1 MSDNNIDYTKL
12 IGTLLKNNATV
23 QEIAQ
28 VLGVTV
34 ATAQK
39 YVDDYKNKQTPKTD
53 IKDKLEPK
61 RPQRRPSPQLWTR
74 KKELRLYEMVQAGFS
89 AQEIADELNV
99 PVSLIRNKADK
110 LKPTPQDD
118 DDEPEQQQ
126 PTTPIKSKSRLAKTA
141 DKLKQG
147 GQSVGRGTVRA
158 TKSVGR
164 GTVRTTKAIGRVAWT
179 ATKAVGKTTGRA
191 AGNLALNV
199 TDEAFGNIG
208 RLFTAPLRHRL
219 NRGRHFARSFN
230 PRESGVENYIDGYTD
245 GRKDAVAATK
255 NTKADNSQLAE
266 KIGKLSETVKASGA
280 KIDQRLLQT
289 LDIIKRVNF
298 QDSNTDFAR
307 GQEKRN
313 SSGEEEKPS
322 LFDRF
327 FNSGLSN
334 KTKIA
339 AAGVGG
345 LGILGSL
352 AYFNWDKITGISGEE
367 KNDPVAVPTEEG
379 DEVTNPE
386 ELRRLEEA
394 AENKTKEQAIRAE
407 GQPDSSPPQQKL
419 KIEGRELKYKAE
431 TIKFDADEI
440 ILKQKSGISG
450 RAGDNNNNGGGGPNG
465 DGGAGGQK
473 GGMESVGA
481 DPPTGDAAERLN
493 RRYNPRRGDSGG
505 GAGTGGDRAAANAA
519 KARDPMEQAKNIL
532 RREMP
537 GNKFELPP
545 DEGAGGKSGTE
556 SVGADPPTDSA
567 RDRLLR
573 RYNPRRRGDRFGGG
587 EGGLGDRAAEGAG
600 IKDQMHSMDRNAA
613 DPNAPAANFGDR
625 FDAVKANS
633 KADKSFSTGMDKADG
648 SGTPASGSAQEQA
661 LAEQRA
667 KVMEYLDN
675 NPALKEKLFAVAAN
689 EQGKHP
695 QGVQAVMEETINRA
709 IVRGGSVEGGI
720 KRLEW
725 ETRFTSEGGY
735 YEDSRGQGRAWGTI
749 RNKDNRKIF
758 EDAYEKVRAG
768 GNVSKYAYGNASGGL
783 AERRKSGASGI
794 SATPTEKINGETF
807 FGPNSDEPKYIKR
820 YQQWRQQIDSRA
832 KEIESAKIQAAQDEK
847 AAADKAAGV
856 VNPNEVNELDKDE
869 AYNQKLLKPDVSH
882 MRIKNKESGWT
893 TDGKILPTE
902 PPPQVPAETI
912 DKKDEEAKAIG
923 KQSESK
929 ADETR
934 QFASNDDTEKGVP
947 TMEETTYNDGFTS
960 GKFPGL
966 SGHDSPFSLL
976 A

>member
-53 IKDKLEPK
+53 IKDKPEPK
-61 RPQRRPSPQLWTR
+61 QPKQRRPSPQLWTR

-158 TKSVGR
+158 TKAVGR
-164 GTVRTTKAIGRVAWT
+164 GAWT
-179 ATKAVGKTTGRA
+179 ATKAVGRTTGRA

-339 AAGVGG
+339 AGVGG
-345 LGILGSL
+345 LGILGAL
-352 AYFNWDKITGISGEE
+352 AYFNWDTITGNKTTNERT
-367 KNDPVAVPTEEG
+367 PTEPAESEQPDIG
-379 DEVTNPE
+379 NE

-407 GQPDSSPPQQKL
+407 GEPDSSPPQQKL

-450 RAGDNNNNGGGGPNG
+450 RAGGNNNGGGGPNG

-505 GAGTGGDRAAANAA
+505 GAGTGGDKAAANAA

-545 DEGAGGKSGTE
+545 DPSAGGQSGGTE

-573 RYNPRRRGDRFGGG
+573 RYNPRRGKNLPGETDGELTGGG
-587 EGGLGDRAAEGAG
+587 RAAEGAG
-600 IKDQMHSMDRNAA
+600 IKDRMHSMDQNAA

-633 KADKSFSTGMDKADG
+633 KADKAFSTGIEKNDDKKDG
-648 SGTPASGSAQEQA
+648 SP
-661 LAEQRA
+661 
-667 KVMEYLDN
+667 D
-675 NPALKEKLFAVAAN
+675 F
-689 EQGKHP
+689 
-695 QGVQAVMEETINRA
+695 
-709 IVRGGSVEGGI
+709 
-720 KRLEW
+720 
-725 ETRFTSEGGY
+725 SEGGGAAY
-735 YEDSRGQGRAWGTI
+735 LREQRSRFDKEFEANPDLKLRAAAILDLENPGAGPAVIESLANRMAMSGRTI
-749 RNKDNRKIF
+749 
-758 EDAYEKVRAG
+758 E
-768 GNVSKYAYGNASGGL
+768 SGMRG
-783 AERRKSGASGI
+783 
-794 SATPTEKINGETF
+794 
-807 FGPNSDEPKYIKR
+807 GPNSFYGPARRGMVERRMEELRRNPEKLKKLYGHIDQAIKHGSNTIKGHTDQGSAGDPNYHAGGVGVNINR
-820 YQQWRQQIDSRA
+820 ERFNDWGGFKGHGHSRQWRENQQREYQKA
-832 KEIESAKIQAAQDEK
+832 EEAFQQKKAAEAAAAQK
-847 AAADKAAGV
+847 AADDKAAGV
-856 VNPNEVNELDKDE
+856 VNPNEVNALDKDE
-869 AYNQKLLKPDVSH
+869 AYNKKLLEGTSQMKVRDALTGKD
-882 MRIKNKESGWT
+882 R
-893 TDGKILPTE
+893 TDWITGGDPIA

>member
-1 MSDNNIDYTKL
+1 LSDNIDYTKL

-53 IKDKLEPK
+53 IKDKPEPK

-158 TKSVGR
+158 TKAVGR
-164 GTVRTTKAIGRVAWT
+164 GAWT
-179 ATKAVGKTTGRA
+179 ATKAVGRTTGRA

-199 TDEAFGNIG
+199 TDETFGNIG

-339 AAGVGG
+339 AGVGG
-345 LGILGSL
+345 LGILSAL
-352 AYFNWDKITGISGEE
+352 AYFNWDTITGNKTTNERTHTE
-367 KNDPVAVPTEEG
+367 PTEPEQQDIG
-379 DEVTNPE
+379 DE

-407 GQPDSSPPQQKL
+407 GEPDSSPPQQL

-450 RAGDNNNNGGGGPNG
+450 RAGDNGGGPNG

-473 GGMESVGA
+473 GGTESVGA
-481 DPPTGDAAERLN
+481 GSSVRQHLQSADQH
-493 RRYNPRRGDSGG
+493 YNPRRGDSGG
-505 GAGTGGDRAAANAA
+505 GAGTGGDKAAANAA

-545 DEGAGGKSGTE
+545 DPSAGGAGGGTG
-556 SVGADPPTDSA
+556 SV
-567 RDRLLR
+567 
-573 RYNPRRRGDRFGGG
+573 GG

-600 IKDQMHSMDRNAA
+600 IKDQMHSMDQNAA
-613 DPNAPAANFGDR
+613 DPNAPAANFSDR

-633 KADKSFSTGMDKADG
+633 KADKSFSTGIEKSNDKLQTNFPGFQQEGALTGDNLRRGVYEAFRKQGYSDQGAKLMAGEVNRENSFNPNLIFGTHRDPYNGATNSGLFSWQGSRSPQLMKHLRENGGLNPDGSIRRDQKSLDLMAEFAKKEMDKKKFGGGRLNKALSEENIDRHSLADDIGKNYIKWRVYDPTYRG
-648 SGTPASGSAQEQA
+648 SGVRNRNKGYADTERAVEQG
-661 LAEQRA
+661 
-667 KVMEYLDN
+667 
-675 NPALKEKLFAVAAN
+675 KLRDAAVAA
-689 EQGKHP
+689 
-695 QGVQAVMEETINRA
+695 
-709 IVRGGSVEGGI
+709 
-720 KRLEW
+720 
-725 ETRFTSEGGY
+725 
-735 YEDSRGQGRAWGTI
+735 
-749 RNKDNRKIF
+749 
-758 EDAYEKVRAG
+758 EK
-768 GNVSKYAYGNASGGL
+768 
-783 AERRKSGASGI
+783 
-794 SATPTEKINGETF
+794 
-807 FGPNSDEPKYIKR
+807 
-820 YQQWRQQIDSRA
+820 
-832 KEIESAKIQAAQDEK
+832 AAAEK

-856 VNPNEVNELDKDE
+856 YDPKEINPLDKDE

-882 MRIKNKESGWT
+882 MRVKDKESGWT

-923 KQSESK
+923 KRSESK

-947 TMEETTYNDGFTS
+947 TMEKTTYNDGFTS